1 MKTDSSDEPRV
12 TSSAPHHKLQ
22 VLLTLHDGERS
33 FGMSL
38 AQKTST
44 FGAKYTVVSSVFAKS
59 PADRAG
65 VRKGYVVRQIND
77 EPMTG
82 LTVAQ
87 VANYFRNVG
96 QARITLEVVES
107 AGPLKT
113 SVGDS
118 MLSVSDGKKI
128 RSSVSG
134 FATVS
139 SGRAIAAPGSAL
151 AGLKVVAPKHQ
162 IVGPDTKPAE
172 YSLDSEPRDKVSP
185 SNSCTAVKSGHVE
198 PSASAKTARGV
209 SHSRLESQSVAPALQ
224 LAKSVQC
231 QSVAQ
236 EVAVVTTTVDSA
248 AKSVSKKVSNTSA
261 VEKQSTSCKTPN
273 RSVEAI
279 EAPSISA
286 SVQVGREHKKPATA
300 APLKDL
306 PAPAVSTTLLRVPE
320 AAPKATAP
328 ISAASFSV
336 AANKSV
342 LTPGLHFIE
351 ATRVAA
357 KTPTENAVLQPVSN
371 PSSTTESSLASQVKA
386 TGVKPQVFSASG
398 VSSANL
404 KKWPVENVRPA
415 PATVSSVLGAMPR
428 KSATQIPA
436 IYSSKPAVV
445 TAMPPIEVV
454 PRSRDGPAKSKT
466 LTPVRSTTQ
475 IATVASVPVPLS
487 PVSRPAPAPTT
498 KTGKKRIRQRTTKS
512 TTGTT
517 SSKGKCKIKKVAKQQ
532 QEGDGVDSIVENE
545 GVFDNYTFTSDSDLE
560 ESPSKKPAC
569 RTAKARRRGV
579 TDRTRHS
586 LTIVRLVDMGFKKED
601 AEASVKE
608 IGDDLDAC
616 MLWIISKIE
625 ERQFYEDLNRASIQS
640 ERSKHDEEK
649 RVKKLEKEK
658 LARADKFMVVFPT
671 SYMVCAESSASH
683 FKNLLLYS
691 IDQVHGSSYLR
702 EVLSELMKLESKSI
716 RWYKE
721 ASKSYMVELAAR
733 LDAAVETHDVMT
745 CCARALA
752 SDVSSPNGCIFL
764 RKVLEEIKALKT
776 ALFEMPTNQGGVPHA
791 FLECDEATKFDLE
804 DDGFEVIESNDYFKM
819 VRQDRN

>member
-261 VEKQSTSCKTPN
+261 VEKQSTS
-273 RSVEAI
+273 S
-279 EAPSISA
+279 
-286 SVQVGREHKKPATA
+286 
-300 APLKDL
+300 
-306 PAPAVSTTLLRVPE
+306 
-320 AAPKATAP
+320 
-328 ISAASFSV
+328 
-336 AANKSV
+336 NKSV